1 MWSEKTIKKHRNQL
15 IDRLEKWDE
24 QTVDIY
30 NNPDA
35 MSYSV
40 KHVEVY
46 SDVCLLNAI
55 LGYDRFDFDKRT
67 VEE

>member
-1 MWSEKTIKKHRNQL
+1 MWSEKTIKKHRNHL

-46 SDVCLLNAI
+46 SDVCLPTIALI
-55 LGYDRFDFDKRT
+55 LINGQWKNSRKG
-67 VEE
+67 